1 MALVEVARFDD
12 LSEAQVAVSALR
24 AAGLQPF
31 LQGENQGSTNVL
43 SIRWQGGL
51 RVWVLDTDFE
61 LASEILAP
69 HYETNPEALAWR
81 QHPEALRAAPT
92 ALLASLFSWDM
103 GLGLGGRTLTDT
115 PVRRIGRALIYG
127 VIGMITALVLLQL
140 IGAFR

>member
-24 AAGLQPF
+24 AAGLEPF

-51 RVWVLDTDFE
+51 RVWVPESDTD
-61 LASEILAP
+61 LAAEILAP

-81 QHPEALRAAPT
+81 SHPEALTAAPT

-115 PVRRIGRALIYG
+115 PVRQIGRALIYAA
-127 VIGMITALVLLQL
+127 IGMIIALVLIQL
-140 IGAFR
+140 LGAFA